1 MVDDNH
7 SLPAQPPWQTCI
19 AVCNKCANK
28 VGQLD
33 GDKTRLRVALK
44 ALIAER
50 GLKEKVRAV
59 DSSCFDVCPED
70 RITVAHFTP
79 QGIHMITIPPA
90 FTATEILTEFGY

>member
-7 SLPAQPPWQTCI
+7 PLAAKAPWQSCI
-19 AVCNKCANK
+19 AVCSKCAK
-28 VGQLD
+28 KIGQLD

-59 DSSCFDVCPED
+59 DSSCFDICPEN

-79 QGIHMITIPPA
+79 QGIRMITVPSTI
-90 FTATEILTEFGY
+90 TAAAILAEFGY